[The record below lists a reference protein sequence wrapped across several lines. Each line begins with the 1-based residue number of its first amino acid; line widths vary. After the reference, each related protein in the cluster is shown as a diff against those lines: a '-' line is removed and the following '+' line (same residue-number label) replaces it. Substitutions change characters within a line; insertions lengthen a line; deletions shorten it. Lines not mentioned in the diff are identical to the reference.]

1 MDYKKQIGKS
11 ISALLLLVALMLP
24 TSIQFIHMLEDHEE
38 VVCTDQTPHIH
49 KTIIKCEVCS
59 FYLASFNYENA
70 EHPDLL
76 LPIILQKTEVNF
88 TSLLPHSFT
97 ITNTQ
102 LRGPPI
108 FS

>member
-1 MDYKKQIGKS
+1 MNCRKQIGKTL
-11 ISALLLLVALMLP
+11 SALLLLVALMLP
-24 TSIQFIHMLEDHEE
+24 TSVQFIHMLEGHEE
-38 VVCTDQTPHIH
+38 ISCNEETAHIH
-49 KTIIKCEVCS
+49 ETIIECEVCS
-59 FYLASFNYENA
+59 FYLASFNYKNA

-76 LPIILQKTEVNF
+76 LPIQIQKEELNF

-102 LRGPPI
+102 LRGPPF

>member
-1 MDYKKQIGKS
+1 MNYKKQIGKS

-24 TSIQFIHMLEDHEE
+24 TSVQFIHSLEDHEE
-38 VVCTDQTPHIH
+38 ITCSDETSHIH

-59 FYLASFNYENA
+59 FYLASFNHQNA

-76 LPIILQKTEVNF
+76 LPIILQKTDVNF
-88 TSLLPHSFT
+88 ASLLPHSFT

-102 LRGPPI
+102 LRGPPF